1 MSSQVGATR
10 QLFWARPS
18 FSLRIIHLRASPPHP
33 HASANTYPSRYPR
46 IMQVVFPEIEPRA
59 RMDNGSGP
67 MTEAEFFDFC
77 AQNSDLRIE
86 RDATGEIII
95 MPGTGGET
103 GYRNSI
109 LTAQLTAWS
118 QRDGRGR
125 AFDSGT
131 LFLLPNGAA
140 RSPDASWVPK
150 TRLDRLTKEEK
161 KRFMPLCPDFVV
173 ELISPSD

>member
-1 MSSQVGATR
+1 MSSTR
-10 QLFWARPS
+10 IDLTWS
-18 FSLRIIHLRASPPHP
+18 DAS
-33 HASANTYPSRYPR
+33 
-46 IMQVVFPEIEPRA
+46 
-59 RMDNGSGP
+59 
-67 MTEAEFFDFC
+67 
-77 AQNSDLRIE
+77 
-86 RDATGEIII
+86 
-95 MPGTGGET
+95 GET

-173 ELISPSD
+173 ELISPSDRLPTVKAKIREWMENGAALGWLIDPDRRTVYISRPGEDAEALVGVDRVTGEGPVEGFRLELADIWQGL